1 LALHR
6 AVNSLIKTQTDFPVE
21 KMPHHILITSAIN
34 PELEYI
40 SNSMKQVSRRCIG
53 NRKIIE
59 GILGNH
65 NIRLL
70 ESGPGMVNTI
80 QAITAAVE
88 NSKPSMIIQTGCA
101 GAFPESGLS
110 LGDIGVAGEEVDI
123 HLGIEP
129 ASPYDAVVELPF
141 PVAIQ
146 DGIELKNRYQ
156 CDQLLTDCAVQS
168 LVRKFKDQ
176 ETRVKKGPFV
186 TVSTITSTDQKA
198 ASLFHHYSAIME
210 NMEGSGAAHLCIHY
224 DIPFLEIRA
233 ASNMVGKR
241 DRSGWDLPL
250 ACRRSNEAVMAF
262 LDSWDLSVI

>member
-1 LALHR
+1 M
-6 AVNSLIKTQTDFPVE
+6 T
-21 KMPHHILITSAIN
+21 HHILIASAIH

-40 SNSMKQVSRRCIG
+40 SKSMKQVSRRCIG

-101 GAFPESGLS
+101 GAFPESGLK
-110 LGDIGVAGEEVDI
+110 LGDIGIAGEEVDI

-129 ASPYDAVVELPF
+129 ASAYDAVVELPF

-146 DGIELKNRYQ
+146 NGIELKNRYK
-156 CDQLLTDCAVQS
+156 CDQLLTDYAFQC
-168 LVRKFKDQ
+168 LDRKFRNQ
-176 ETRVKKGPFV
+176 EIRAKKGPFV

-210 NMEGSGAAHLCIHY
+210 TMEGSGAAHLCIHY

-233 ASNMVGKR
+233 ASNMVGER

-250 ACRRSNEAVMAF
+250 ACRRSNEAVMTF
-262 LDSWDLSVI
+262 LESWDSSVI